1 MGKFRDAVGL
11 SLLLPLLA
19 TAPAAAE
26 NSSAYT
32 KINLAA
38 CRAIPPAPDDPLQSG
53 AWWCEGHAGIPVYV
67 SEGDLRFFVSY
78 GESAPD
84 ELAAKT
90 TLPAFNHIGE
100 TIEWRLAP
108 NGRPFATIL
117 RFFTSPG
124 DGAPEGQVLVLTKVG
139 GPGQI
144 CHIGYV
150 NARAN
155 PDANALAREVVDNG
169 AGTFDCGADMA
180 LEYGLSG
187 DEVPERY

>member
-1 MGKFRDAVGL
+1 MGKRRNAIGL
-11 SLLLPLLA
+11 SLLVPLLA
-19 TAPAAAE
+19 AAQAAAE

-32 KINLAA
+32 KIHLEA

-53 AWWCEGHAGIPVYV
+53 AWWCEGYGGIPVYV

-90 TLPAFNHIGE
+90 TLPPFNHIGE

-108 NGRPFATIL
+108 DGRPFATIL
-117 RFFTSPG
+117 RFFTSFG
-124 DGAPEGQVLVLTKVG
+124 DSVPEGQVLVLTKLG

-144 CHIGYV
+144 CHLGYV
-150 NARAN
+150 DARTN
-155 PDANALAREVVDNG
+155 PDANALAREVADNG
-169 AGTFDCGADMA
+169 AADFDCGRETA
-180 LEYGLSG
+180 LEYGLTG